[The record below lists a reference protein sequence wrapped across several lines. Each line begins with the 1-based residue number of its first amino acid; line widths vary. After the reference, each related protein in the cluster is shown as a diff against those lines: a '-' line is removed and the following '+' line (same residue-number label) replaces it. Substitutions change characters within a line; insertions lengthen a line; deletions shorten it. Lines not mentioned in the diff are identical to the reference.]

1 MPVRARITLL
11 FASAVF
17 VILFLLCAV
26 IYYLSYNNRIDLVKN
41 RLTNRAV
48 NTASLMSKFT
58 IFNNEL
64 LKKVDSSTA
73 FQFRDKEIQVYDS
86 NNRKI
91 YFFSDNPGDVLS
103 VDERVLRNARQQGS
117 IYFAKGKREA
127 IALHYQD
134 KDLVIVSATYDETGR
149 KYLAQLKT
157 ILLMS
162 MLGGTVLSLMI
173 GYLVSG
179 RLLQPIKN
187 IADDV
192 NEISAKNLNRRIKT
206 GTSGDEWFYLGET
219 LNSLL
224 NRLQESFEVQRRFIS
239 NASHELSTPLTSVSN
254 QLEVSLQRNREAEEY
269 RAVMRSVQQDVLH
282 MSKLTQTLLEFAK
295 ASGSAGGLEIE
306 PVRIDE
312 IILQVVNELPK
323 IDQRYLVKP
332 DFNDMPTEEDQLLVL
347 GNGELLHTAIKNI
360 VLNACKYSV
369 THQAMVSLRVK
380 PSEIIIEIVDDGPGI
395 PEEELEYIFQP
406 FYRTA
411 SANAEKG
418 FGLGLSL
425 ANQIIK
431 LHKGFIYVK
440 SARQSNT
447 TFIII
452 LPQTVNNTLYKPVT
466 DPGGRQSQ
474 VSH

>member
-1 MPVRARITLL
+1 MPVRIRITLL

-17 VILFLLCAV
+17 VILFLLCTV
-26 IYYLSYNNRIDLVKN
+26 VYYVSYNNRLNLVKA
-41 RLTNRAV
+41 RLTNRAT
-48 NTASLMSKFT
+48 NTANLLSKSGV
-58 IFNNEL
+58 FNNEL
-64 LKKVDSSTA
+64 VQKVDSTTA
-73 FQFRDKEIQVYDS
+73 FQFRDKEIQVYDKDDK
-86 NNRKI
+86 KI
-91 YFFSDNPGDVLS
+91 YSFSDNPGDLLIIDQQLLKDV
-103 VDERVLRNARQQGS
+103 RQQGS
-117 IYFAKGKREA
+117 IYLSRGKREI
-127 IALHYQD
+127 IALHSRAND
-134 KDLVIVSATYDETGR
+134 MVIVSATYDEAGR
-149 KYLAQLKT
+149 KYLSQLKA
-157 ILLMS
+157 ILLLS
-162 MLGGTVLSLMI
+162 LLGGTIVSVAG
-173 GYLVSG
+173 GYFVSE
-179 RLLQPIKN
+179 RLIQPIKN

-206 GTSGDEWFYLGET
+206 GTTGDEWFYLGET

-323 IDQRYLVKP
+323 IDSRYSVKP
-332 DFNDMPTEEDQLLVL
+332 DFNDMPTDEDRLLVF

-360 VLNACKYSV
+360 VLNACKYSITQQSVV
-369 THQAMVSLRVK
+369 TLKVK
-380 PSEIIIEIVDDGPGI
+380 PGEIIIEIVNDGPGI
-395 PEEELEYIFQP
+395 PAGELEYIFQP

-411 SANAEKG
+411 SANSQQG

-425 ANQIIK
+425 ANQIVK
-431 LHKGFIYVK
+431 LHKGFIYVNSGEKK
-440 SARQSNT
+440 ST
-447 TFIII
+447 TFMIV
-452 LPQTVNNTLYKPVT
+452 LPTNQ
-466 DPGGRQSQ
+466 
-474 VSH
+474 